1 MPSREDAQ
9 AVARRLHALSTE
21 AQIVRKAAA
30 RDLAQRHPVDAN
42 ELIDHL
48 LELRREGWEPATC
61 ALGAYAAALSLEA
74 DSIPHVEDLR
84 RLANIQSLRSVEALF
99 PEGPPVKALDPDA
112 AARADAKLFSL
123 SLGHLKTMA
132 RATRDP
138 DELAKL
144 AIFSNPVV
152 VRNALMNPRLTEDG
166 VIRIAARRP
175 ARPEPLLEIWKSP
188 RWSPRHSVRRALV
201 FNPYF
206 PPEIGAK
213 IVPLLNRTDWDELA
227 GDNSVHPVLRQQARL
242 LLGKEPGD
250 GT

>member
-1 MPSREDAQ
+1 MPTREDAQ
-9 AVARRLHALSTE
+9 AVARRLHALSSE
-21 AQIVRKAAA
+21 PQICRKAAA

-42 ELIDHL
+42 ELIDQL
-48 LELRREGWEPATC
+48 LGLRREGWEAATC

-74 DSIPHVEDLR
+74 DSIPHAEDLR
-84 RLANIQSLRSVEALF
+84 RLANIQSLWTVEALF
-99 PEGPPVKALDPDA
+99 AEGPPVKELDPNA
-112 AARADAKLFSL
+112 AARADAKLFSQ

-152 VRNALMNPRLTEDG
+152 VRNALMNPRLTEEG

-175 ARPEPLLEIWKSP
+175 ARPEPLLEIWRSP
-188 RWSPRHSVRRALV
+188 RWSSRHSVRRALV

-206 PPEIGAK
+206 PPDIAAK
-213 IVPLLNRTDWDELA
+213 IVPLLNRTDWEELA
-227 GDNSVHPVLRQQARL
+227 GDSGVHPTLRHQARL
-242 LLGKEPGD
+242 LLGREPAVEG
-250 GT
+250 